1 MELNQCV
8 PNIRFADTLLFE
20 FQRGPFRTYDGRLL
34 YGLSGTA
41 EVDIGGRTLNL
52 NRGALLMFQSDTEY
66 VIRPQTAVTLA
77 VLDFDFTQEY
87 SQSIDFLLPCPVD
100 LFRKELAHR
109 HVAFSDTDLFNDVL
123 YLKNASFVEGILTEI
138 LQEFQQ
144 KRLFFRGKTSTL
156 FKNLLFELV
165 RADQSGSD
173 SRDTVPRI
181 LQYIEQNIGRRIS
194 NAEIGEALNYN
205 PNYLNRLML
214 QHTGLSLHQYILQ
227 RRLSI
232 AANLLLNGRQP
243 ISDIAMALGF
253 NSPAHFSNFFKNQTG
268 MTPNRYRQ
276 QGTL

>member
-8 PNIRFADTLLFE
+8 PCIRFADTLVFE

-41 EVDIGGRTLNL
+41 EVDIGGKTLLL
-52 NRGALLMFQSDTEY
+52 NRGALLLFQSDTEY
-66 VIRPQTAVTLA
+66 TIRPQSSVTLA

-87 SQSIDFLLPCPVD
+87 SQRTDFLLPCPVD
-100 LFRKELAHR
+100 LYRKELAHR
-109 HVAFSDTDLFNDVL
+109 HVAFSDTDLFNEPL
-123 YLKNASFVEGILTEI
+123 YLKNAASVEGILQEI
-138 LQEFQQ
+138 IQEFQQ
-144 KRLFFRGKTSTL
+144 KRLFFRGKASTL
-156 FKNLLFELV
+156 FKDLLFELA
-165 RADQSGSD
+165 RADQSGTD
-173 SRDTVPRI
+173 SQDTISRT
-181 LQYIEQNIGRRIS
+181 LAYIEQNIGQRVS
-194 NAEIGEALNYN
+194 NKEIGEALNYN
-205 PNYLNRLML
+205 SNYLNRLVL

-243 ISDIAMALGF
+243 ISDISAELGF
-253 NSPAHFSNFFKNQTG
+253 NSPAHFSNFFKKQTG